1 MIKTDL
7 SKFANK
13 KYGQNFL
20 KDERY
25 VYKII
30 QSMPK
35 DDLRVVEI
43 GPGLGDLTAQLLKE
57 KHVIAFEV
65 DKRLCEHL
73 SHEFKDF
80 IEKKSFELRCGD
92 VLTHWECGSLLDE
105 PYHLVANLPYYIATR
120 IILRAMRDDNCQSI
134 LVMVQKE
141 VADKFSANSGDK
153 EFSALS
159 VLANCVGN
167 AKVCFEVP
175 PEAFV
180 PPPKI
185 VSAVLM
191 INKDMSLD
199 DSAFD
204 DFLKVAFAQPRKKL
218 ISNLSSSYPKEALE
232 TKFAMEMMDTNIR
245 PHEATTQNYKDL
257 YKYTKEFS
265 NGK

>member
-1 MIKTDL
+1 MIKTNL

-43 GPGLGDLTAQLLKE
+43 GPGLGDLTAQLLKA
-57 KHVIAFEV
+57 KRVIAFEV

-73 SHEFKDF
+73 NHEFKDF

-92 VLTHWECGSLLDE
+92 VFTHWENGSLIDE

-120 IILRAMRDDNCQSI
+120 IILRAMRDDNCKSI

-141 VADKFSANSGDK
+141 VADKFAANSGDK

-159 VLANCVGN
+159 VLAQCVGK
-167 AKVCFEVP
+167 ATLCFEVP

-191 INKDMSLD
+191 INKNLSLD
-199 DSAFD
+199 DDNFD
-204 DFLKVAFAQPRKKL
+204 DFLRVAFAQPRKKL
-218 ISNLSSSYPKEALE
+218 ISNLAKSYSKEALE